1 MFLLI
6 PWGIWLA
13 GAFLI
18 TTALVAFDALSTA
31 FVVGYIALVAY
42 IIVCTFS
49 EEGNL

>member
-6 PWGIWLA
+6 PWDIWLA

-18 TTALVAFDALSTA
+18 ATALVALDALPTA
-31 FVVGYIALVAY
+31 FVVVYIALVAY